1 MDLNV
6 RKSVVHFVFGLEY
19 AILKPVHV
27 WMVAKR
33 DGQETS
39 ALKVYAWNFTVK

>member
-6 RKSVVHFVFGLEY
+6 WKSVVHFVFGLEY

-27 WMVAKR
+27 GMVAKKGWTGDECFEGIR
-33 DGQETS
+33 IEFYS
-39 ALKVYAWNFTVK
+39 